1 MQSMVGKQ
9 AIFFQ
14 EQIWDIGGGMGFLIP
29 AHTPSCYDSDESDSP
44 PPSMPAPLP
53 KLSTEGGPL
62 KLETRSQRPAG
73 SLRQTLSSKFRW
85 PHVSSHRFKDR

>member
-1 MQSMVGKQ
+1 MQSMKDKRTRVGKHSRIGMQPMVGKQ

-53 KLSTEGGPL
+53 QLSTEG
-62 KLETRSQRPAG
+62 
-73 SLRQTLSSKFRW
+73 
-85 PHVSSHRFKDR
+85 VS